1 MPEWREVPASGTSA
15 RTHLQTGEGGAGFLV
30 LSQSGGR
37 LDGRARP
44 DRVRTVRLP
53 PKSARGFAKWGVPW
67 PAPRAVW
74 YSAHMAEVD
83 RLFDEA
89 LQLNSQQR
97 SELARRLLDTLDET
111 DDEVDGAWRA
121 AARERLAGLRSGAA
135 QGVPWDETRRR
146 LLSR

>member
-1 MPEWREVPASGTSA
+1 
-15 RTHLQTGEGGAGFLV
+15 
-30 LSQSGGR
+30 
-37 LDGRARP
+37 
-44 DRVRTVRLP
+44 LP
-53 PKSARGFAKWGVPW
+53 PKSARGFSKRAFPW
-67 PAPRAVW
+67 PAPGAVW
-74 YSAHMAEVD
+74 YNAHMAEVD

-121 AARERLAGLRSGAA
+121 AARERLASLRSGVA